1 MKFQA
6 CFTYHLW
13 NREVF
18 FLYSESQWGQM
29 LFWNFIYMKK
39 HKWFTTLLLF
49 RVRFV
54 WKNRPNFK

>member
-18 FLYSESQWGQM
+18 FLYSESQWDLMMSFHGG
-29 LFWNFIYMKK
+29 L
-39 HKWFTTLLLF
+39 
-49 RVRFV
+49 RVRNDDRIFFFG
-54 WKNRPNFK
+54 WTIPSR